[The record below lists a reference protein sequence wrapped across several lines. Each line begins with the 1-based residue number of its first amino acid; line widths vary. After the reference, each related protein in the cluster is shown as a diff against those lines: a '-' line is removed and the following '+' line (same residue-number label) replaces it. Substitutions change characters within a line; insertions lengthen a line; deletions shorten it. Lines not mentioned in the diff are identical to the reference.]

1 MSHHSTTSLTNRCSG
16 LTAHSVRHL
25 EIAMKEIWE
34 QFENWL
40 NIHWPEGLAD
50 LNPPAT
56 DHEIE
61 ELEREL
67 GVSLPLDF
75 VASLK
80 VHNGQRNMAGGLF
93 DNSEFLST
101 REILNQWKV
110 WKDLLDSGDFKGIY
124 SEPAI
129 GVRNDWWN
137 PRWIP
142 VTHNGGGDHYCIDLE
157 PTSDGQSG
165 QVITMW
171 HDMGT
176 REVQA
181 NSFLFWIDKYV
192 KAVLAG
198 QYIYLE
204 DFGGLIDVN
213 YA

>member
-1 MSHHSTTSLTNRCSG
+1 
-16 LTAHSVRHL
+16 
-25 EIAMKEIWE
+25 MKEIWE
-34 QFENWL
+34 QFESWL
-40 NIHWPEGLAD
+40 TVHWPEGLAD

-56 DHEIE
+56 DQEIE
-61 ELEREL
+61 ELERGL
-67 GVSLPLDF
+67 GVHLPFDF
-75 VASLK
+75 VACLK
-80 VHNGQRNMAGGLF
+80 VHNGQGNMAGGLF

-101 REILNQWKV
+101 REILSQWKV

-124 SEPAI
+124 SEPSA

-137 PRWIP
+137 PKWIP
-142 VTHNGGGDHYCIDLE
+142 VTHNGGGDHYCIDLD
-157 PTSDGQSG
+157 PTSEGRSG

-171 HDMGT
+171 HDMGN

-181 NSFLFWIDKYV
+181 NSFLLWLDQYV

-198 QYIYLE
+198 QYIYSE